1 MPFRPFV
8 TAKSACVLILPPLAR
23 ALVRW
28 KGRVCGWQPPQ
39 RYLSEGKASEE
50 PLEVTELPRFSPSP
64 SRECHERGCQ
74 GPLRTGPARAGHR
87 GFIPPVWGV
96 SGSREPAMPPQ
107 CGRERRRPGKG
118 RKNET
123 KRSGQRKKSGQRKH
137 LLSTASPPRPAP
149 PLPAAPR
156 AP

>member
-64 SRECHERGCQ
+64 SRECHERGCR

-87 GFIPPVWGV
+87 RFIPPVWGG
-96 SGSREPAMPPQ
+96 SGSRAPAMPPQ
-107 CGRERRRPGKG
+107 CGRERKGPGKG

-123 KRSGQRKKSGQRKH
+123 KSSGQRKKSGQRKH

-149 PLPAAPR
+149 SGRPR